1 MTSPDVR
8 PPDESSANPAL
19 LLTRGGRLRL
29 MSGTVALLVALAS
42 TYVIPVLEDA
52 QPWARG
58 EEYVPFWNLIGRELM
73 GQGAAASGKQ
83 AEVTELTKLAGDGA
97 EPDNG
102 AGSVEHSDPGAP
114 AQPGADDEPPRDGVG
129 GADEGATKADERGQP
144 RAPKPSDPN
153 LKTYPVYTGEVIA
166 DADEVHRIE
175 FANQLDYFYS
185 RLALTDLGK
194 PKAVTRVAH
203 WGDSVLGD
211 DGVTHAIRR
220 RLQRRFGDAGHG
232 FHVLGRYNVG
242 YMHRGVRFSD
252 EGGWHKCE
260 IIFNCEDDGLYGYGG
275 VSSHSGGGGTSVWAT
290 TKEGLGSQVSR
301 FELWFLNQP
310 EGGKFQI
317 KVDDKVEAVVNTR
330 TETAGSGWRAFD
342 LPDGPHEFEVRAIG
356 EGSARGYGVVLE
368 REGPGVVWDGLA
380 LIGSFTQRLDYQE
393 PKHIAEQIKHRDNDL
408 LVFMLGGNDVQRE
421 KMDLYR
427 TLQPYE
433 EEYTRVVQKYRA
445 GKPEASCLIMS
456 LTDHGERVGR
466 VGIRTRRIVP
476 KLVATQRKVAEA
488 QGCAFFNTF
497 EAMGGDG
504 SIGRWYYANPRLAG
518 ADFSHPTSAGH
529 EVIAELL
536 VRSLMLEYA
545 EFRGRK
551 TGQPLP

>member
-1 MTSPDVR
+1 MTFEPPR
-8 PPDESSANPAL
+8 PEDETGSAPPL
-19 LLTRGGRLRL
+19 LLTRGGRRRYAGACAGLI
-29 MSGTVALLVALAS
+29 VAVACSYLVPGLQ
-42 TYVIPVLEDA
+42 DA

-58 EEYVPFWNLIGRELM
+58 EDYVPFWNIIGREFM
-73 GQGAAASGKQ
+73 GQGSLASGRE
-83 AEVTELTKLAGDGA
+83 AEVSELTKLARSSEDARGNPGPAAGGD
-97 EPDNG
+97 
-102 AGSVEHSDPGAP
+102 
-114 AQPGADDEPPRDGVG
+114 
-129 GADEGATKADERGQP
+129 DERGVAGDDLGG
-144 RAPKPSDPN
+144 APVDPN
-153 LKTYPVYTGEVIA
+153 ELPNAQTPPEPAPTLRPGDPDAKTYPPYVAEPLADGEKFTPIDFV
-166 DADEVHRIE
+166 DK
-175 FANQLDYFYS
+175 LDHFYS
-185 RLALTDLGK
+185 RLTLTELGK
-194 PKAVTRVAH
+194 PKAVTRVGH

-290 TKEGLGSQVSR
+290 AKEGIGSKVSS
-301 FELWFLNQP
+301 FELWFLQHP
-310 EGGKFQI
+310 DGGKFQVKI
-317 KVDDKVEAVVNTR
+317 DDKVQGVIDTR
-330 TETAGSGWRAFD
+330 ADTATSGWKEFA
-342 LPDGPHEFEVRAIG
+342 LVDGPHAFEVRAIG
-356 EGSARGYGVVLE
+356 GGSARGFGVVLE
-368 REGPGVVWDGLA
+368 REGPGIVWDGLA

-393 PKHIAEQIKHRDNDL
+393 PNHIAEQIRHRDNDM

-427 TLQPYE
+427 TMTPYE
-433 EEYTRVVQKYRA
+433 EEYTRVIQKFRV

-476 KLVATQRKVAEA
+476 KMVDSQKKVAEQ

-529 EVIAELL
+529 EVIAELV
-536 VRSLMLEYA
+536 VRSLMQGYA
-545 EFRGRK
+545 EFRARK
-551 TGQPLP
+551 VGSPLP

>member
-1 MTSPDVR
+1 MTPLDVR
-8 PPDESSANPAL
+8 PPDESSVNPTL

-29 MSGTVALLVALAS
+29 VSASVALLLALAG
-42 TYVIPVLEDA
+42 TYLIPGLEDA

-58 EEYVPFWNLIGRELM
+58 EDYVPFWNLIGREVL
-73 GQGAAASGKQ
+73 GQGAAASGQQ
-83 AEVTELTKLAGDGA
+83 AQVTELSKLAGDDA
-97 EPDNG
+97 EPSNG
-102 AGSVEHSDPGAP
+102 AGGEEHSDDARLGA
-114 AQPGADDEPPRDGVG
+114 GTEPPRDDVEPAAQAG
-129 GADEGATKADERGQP
+129 ERDQP
-144 RAPKPSDPN
+144 RTPRPSDPN
-153 LKTYPVYTGEVIA
+153 LKVYPAYTGEAIA
-166 DADEVHRIE
+166 DADKVTRIE
-175 FANQLDYFYS
+175 FANQLEYFYS
-185 RLALTDLGK
+185 RLTLTELGK

-242 YMHRGVRFSD
+242 YMHRGIRFSD

-290 TKEGLGSQVSR
+290 TKEGLGSQVNR
-301 FELWFLNQP
+301 FELWFLNHP
-310 EGGKFQI
+310 DGGKFQI
-317 KVDDKVEAVVNTR
+317 KIDDKVEAVVNTR
-330 TETAGSGWRAFD
+330 ADVKGSGWRGFD
-342 LPDGPHEFEVRAIG
+342 LADGPHEFEVRAIG
-356 EGSARGYGVVLE
+356 DGSARGFGVVLE

-393 PKHIAEQIKHRDNDL
+393 PSHIAEQIKHRDNDL

-433 EEYTRVVQKYRA
+433 EEYTRVVRKFRA
-445 GKPEASCLIMS
+445 GKPDASCLIMS

-476 KLVATQRKVAEA
+476 KLVETQRKVAEA

-497 EAMGGDG
+497 AAMGGDG

-536 VRSLMLEYA
+536 VRALMLEYA
-545 EFRGRK
+545 EFRARK
-551 TGQPLP
+551 AGQPLP

>member
-1 MTSPDVR
+1 MTSPD
-8 PPDESSANPAL
+8 PNPKDDLAATPSL
-19 LLTRGGRLRL
+19 FLTRGGRWRL
-29 MSGTVALLVALAS
+29 ISASLGLMAALGL
-42 TYVIPVLEDA
+42 TYVVPALNDA

-58 EEYVPFWNLIGRELM
+58 EDYVPFWNIIGREWM
-73 GQGAAASGKQ
+73 GQGALESGRVAQLGELEKLAEDGETHGAPGVP
-83 AEVTELTKLAGDGA
+83 AEVPGGAVSAVANLPDAVDELAL
-97 EPDNG
+97 
-102 AGSVEHSDPGAP
+102 
-114 AQPGADDEPPRDGVG
+114 EPPISSG
-129 GADEGATKADERGQP
+129 GADA
-144 RAPKPSDPN
+144 
-153 LKTYPVYTGEVIA
+153 KTYPAFPSESSTDGDKVTP
-166 DADEVHRIE
+166 IE
-175 FANQLDYFYS
+175 FAERLDYFYS
-185 RLALTDLGK
+185 RLTLTELRK
-194 PKAVTRVAH
+194 PKAVTRVGH

-260 IIFNCEDDGLYGYGG
+260 IIFNCESDGFYGYGG

-290 TKEGLGSQVSR
+290 AKEGPGSAASF
-301 FELWFLNQP
+301 FELWYLRHPQ
-310 EGGKFQI
+310 GGKFQVKI
-317 KVDDKVEAVVNTR
+317 DDRVAGIIETR
-330 TETAGSGWRAFD
+330 ADEPVSGWRAF
-342 LPDGPHEFEVRAIG
+342 PVEDGPHEFEVRAIG
-356 EGSARGYGVVLE
+356 GGSARGFGVLLE
-368 REGPGVVWDGLA
+368 REGPGIVWDGLA

-393 PKHIAEQIKHRDNDL
+393 PQHIAEQIAHRNNDM

-427 TLQPYE
+427 TMQPYE
-433 EEYTRVVQKYRA
+433 EEYTRVIQKFRA

-476 KLVATQRKVAEA
+476 KLVASQRKVAEA

-504 SIGRWYYANPRLAG
+504 SIGRWFYANPRLAG

-536 VRSLMLEYA
+536 VRSLMHGYA
-545 EFRGRK
+545 EFRNRVV
-551 TGQPLP
+551 GQPLP

>member
-1 MTSPDVR
+1 MTFEPPR
-8 PPDESSANPAL
+8 PQDHPTDTPAL
-19 LLTRGGRLRL
+19 FLTRGGRRRFAGAGIGLL
-29 MSGTVALLVALAS
+29 LALVA
-42 TYVIPVLEDA
+42 TYVVPALEDA

-58 EEYVPFWNLIGRELM
+58 EEYVPFWNIIGRELM
-73 GQGAAASGKQ
+73 GQGALASGRE
-83 AEVTELTKLAGDGA
+83 AEVSELTKLAK
-97 EPDNG
+97 
-102 AGSVEHSDPGAP
+102 
-114 AQPGADDEPPRDGVG
+114 
-129 GADEGATKADERGQP
+129 GADEGEEASERGPVDKQAG
-144 RAPKPSDPN
+144 APHTASGEVEGANSPPPDDTPLEPVPTLHKGDPDA
-153 LKTYPVYTGEVIA
+153 KTYPPYVAEPLPEGEKLTAIDFV
-166 DADEVHRIE
+166 DK
-175 FANQLDYFYS
+175 LDYFYS
-185 RLALTDLGK
+185 QLTLTELGK
-194 PKAVTRVAH
+194 PKAVTRVGH

-290 TKEGLGSQVSR
+290 AKEGLGSQASS
-301 FELWFLNQP
+301 FELWFLKHP
-310 EGGKFQI
+310 DGGKFQVKI
-317 KVDDKVEAVVNTR
+317 DDKVQGVIETR
-330 TETAGSGWRAFD
+330 ADVATSGWQTFPLTDAA
-342 LPDGPHEFEVRAIG
+342 HAFEVRAIG
-356 EGSARGYGVVLE
+356 GGSARGFGVVLE
-368 REGPGVVWDGLA
+368 REGPGIVWDGLA

-393 PKHIAEQIKHRDNDL
+393 PTHIAEQIKHRDNDL

-427 TLQPYE
+427 TMVPYE
-433 EEYTRVVQKYRA
+433 EEYTRVIQKFRA

-476 KLVATQRKVAEA
+476 KMVSSQKQVAEA

-529 EVIAELL
+529 EVIAELV
-536 VRSLMLEYA
+536 VRSLMQGYS
-545 EFRGRK
+545 EFRARK
-551 TGQPLP
+551 VGTPLP

>member
-1 MTSPDVR
+1 MTSPDPNPNDDLTAT
-8 PPDESSANPAL
+8 PPL
-19 LLTRGGRLRL
+19 FLTRGGRWRL
-29 MSGTVALLVALAS
+29 ISASVGLVTALAL
-42 TYVIPVLEDA
+42 TYVIPALSDA

-58 EEYVPFWNLIGRELM
+58 EDYVPFWNIIGREWM
-73 GQGAAASGKQ
+73 GQGALESDRV
-83 AEVTELTKLAGDGA
+83 AELGELEKLAADEETPAAPGSSLQGLGGEVAVANLPDGVD
-97 EPDNG
+97 EKVPTQLPS
-102 AGSVEHSDPGAP
+102 AGSDA
-114 AQPGADDEPPRDGVG
+114 
-129 GADEGATKADERGQP
+129 
-144 RAPKPSDPN
+144 
-153 LKTYPVYTGEVIA
+153 KTYPPYSAETSAEGDKVTP
-166 DADEVHRIE
+166 IE
-175 FANQLDYFYS
+175 FADRLDYFFS
-185 RLALTDLGK
+185 RLTLTELRK
-194 PKAVTRVAH
+194 PKAVTRVGH

-260 IIFNCEDDGLYGYGG
+260 IIFNCESDGFYGYGG

-290 TKEGLGSQVSR
+290 AKEGPGSAVSF
-301 FELWFLNQP
+301 FELWYLKHP
-310 EGGKFQI
+310 EGGKFQVKI
-317 KVDDKVEAVVNTR
+317 DGKVAGLIETR
-330 TETAGSGWRAFD
+330 AESPVSGWRGF
-342 LPDGPHEFEVRAIG
+342 PVEDGAHEFEVRAIG
-356 EGSARGYGVVLE
+356 GGSARGFGVLLE
-368 REGPGVVWDGLA
+368 REGPGIVWDGLA

-393 PKHIAEQIKHRDNDL
+393 PKHIAEQIAHRNNDM

-427 TLQPYE
+427 TMQPYE
-433 EEYTRVVQKYRA
+433 EEYTRVIQKFRA
-445 GKPEASCLIMS
+445 GKPEASCLVMS

-476 KLVATQRKVAEA
+476 KLVASQRKVAEA

-504 SIGRWYYANPRLAG
+504 SIGRWFYANPRLAG

-536 VRSLMLEYA
+536 VRSLMHGYG
-545 EFRGRK
+545 EFRTRVA
-551 TGQPLP
+551 GQPLP

>member
-1 MTSPDVR
+1 MKSHDPNEPDDLAAT
-8 PPDESSANPAL
+8 PPL
-19 LLTRGGRLRL
+19 FLTRGGRLRL
-29 MSGTVALLVALAS
+29 MSATVGLLAALAL
-42 TYVIPVLEDA
+42 TYIVPSLSDA

-58 EEYVPFWNLIGRELM
+58 EDYVPFWNLIGREFM
-73 GQGAAASGKQ
+73 GQGALASGQEAQVGELARLAREDVDDGYGESPRGPQPQVGGTPDTTKSPGVSTRDPADPNPPRTAESIGNTYPPYV
-83 AEVTELTKLAGDGA
+83 AEVVPEGETLT
-97 EPDNG
+97 P
-102 AGSVEHSDPGAP
+102 
-114 AQPGADDEPPRDGVG
+114 
-129 GADEGATKADERGQP
+129 
-144 RAPKPSDPN
+144 
-153 LKTYPVYTGEVIA
+153 
-166 DADEVHRIE
+166 IE
-175 FANQLDYFYS
+175 FANNLDYFYS
-185 RLALTDLGK
+185 RLTLTELRR
-194 PKAVTRVAH
+194 PKAVTRVGH

-252 EGGWHKCE
+252 EGGWRKCE
-260 IIFNCEDDGLYGYGG
+260 IIFNCEADGFYGYGG
-275 VSSHSGGGGTSVWAT
+275 VSSYSGGGGTSSWAT
-290 TKEGLGSQVSR
+290 TKEGLGSKVSL
-301 FELWFLNQP
+301 FELWYLRHPN
-310 EGGKFQI
+310 GGKFQV
-317 KVDDKVEAVVNTR
+317 KVDDEVADVIDTR
-330 TETAGSGWRAFD
+330 FDTPTSGWRAFP

-356 EGSARGYGVVLE
+356 GGSARGFGVLLE

-380 LIGSFTQRLDYQE
+380 LIGSFTQRLDYQD
-393 PKHIAEQIKHRDNDL
+393 PKHIAEQIEHRDNDM

-427 TLQPYE
+427 TMLPYE
-433 EEYTRVVQKYRA
+433 EEYTRVIQKFRA

-466 VGIRTRRIVP
+466 AGIRTRRIVP
-476 KLVATQRKVAEA
+476 KMVQSQRRVAEA

-504 SIGRWYYANPRLAG
+504 SIGRWYHANPRLAG

-536 VRSLMLEYA
+536 VRSLLQGYA
-545 EFRGRK
+545 DFRERVA
-551 TGQPLP
+551 GQPLP

>member
-8 PPDESSANPAL
+8 PPDESGANPVL

-29 MSGTVALLVALAS
+29 VSGSIALLAALAS

-58 EEYVPFWNLIGRELM
+58 EDYVPFWNLIGRELL
-73 GQGAAASGKQ
+73 GQGAAASGQQ
-83 AEVTELTKLAGDGA
+83 AQVTELTKLAGDGA
-97 EPDNG
+97 DPDDAAGQGHPSDPDETSRSGAEGERPRRDLEGAGEGKLDEPD
-102 AGSVEHSDPGAP
+102 
-114 AQPGADDEPPRDGVG
+114 
-129 GADEGATKADERGQP
+129 QP
-144 RAPKPSDPN
+144 RTIKPSDPN
-153 LKTYPVYTGEVIA
+153 LKTYPAYTGEVIA
-166 DADEVHRIE
+166 DADKVHRIE
-175 FANQLDYFYS
+175 FASQLDYFYS
-185 RLALTDLGK
+185 QLTLTDLGIS
-194 PKAVTRVAH
+194 KAVTRVAH

-275 VSSHSGGGGTSVWAT
+275 VSSHSSGGGTSVWAT

-301 FELWFLNQP
+301 FELWFLKQP
-310 EGGKFQI
+310 DGGKFQI
-317 KVDDKVEAVVNTR
+317 KINDKVEAVLSTR
-330 TETAGSGWRAFD
+330 AETKGSGWRTFD

-356 EGSARGYGVVLE
+356 EGSARGFGVVLE

-393 PKHIAEQIKHRDNDL
+393 HKHIAEQIKHRDNDL

-536 VRSLMLEYA
+536 VRSLMLEYS
-545 EFRGRK
+545 EFRGRRL
-551 TGQPLP
+551 GQPLP